1 MAERSGMTIACLTY
15 FAIIFVISGLLPLD
29 AVPVLS
35 AYVIWLYATAGG
47 DFS

>member
-1 MAERSGMTIACLTY
+1 MARRPVMTIACLTY
-15 FAIIFVISGLLPLD
+15 FAIIFAIIGLLPLD

-35 AYVIWLYATAGG
+35 VYVIWLYATAGG